1 MRQVLSSLLLA
12 VFAQTAAAAIV
23 VHTSDFINDTTRSA
37 FNGFESIPNDGD
49 LFTGGSFPYVED
61 GIAVSQ
67 VNGQGPG
74 DIWVHCTGCFNPAY
88 EGNYAWYPDGG
99 DNGYTKIVRS
109 DGSDFFEIGF
119 LTGSGWGPQATRT
132 FYELFDNGTSVLS
145 GFFDKANGRDVGYLG
160 FGAGGFDEV
169 RVYDRPSNQV
179 WNAFA
184 LDSIELNGAV
194 PEPATLALL
203 GLGLA
208 VLAFARRRE
217 RQILTA

>member
-37 FNGFESIPNDGD
+37 FNGFESIPNDGTH
-49 LFTGGSFPYVED
+49 FTGSFPYVED

-74 DIWVHCTGCFNPAY
+74 DIWVNCGSCFNPAY

-99 DNGYTKIVRS
+99 DNGYTKIVRF
-109 DGSDFFEIGF
+109 DGSNFSDVGF
-119 LTGSGWGPQATRT
+119 LTGSGWGPNATRT

-145 GFFDKANGRDVGYLG
+145 GFVDKASGNTVGYLG

-169 RVYDRPSNQV
+169 RVYDSFASGAV
-179 WNAFA
+179 NAFA

-208 VLAFARRRE
+208 GLAFARRRE
-217 RQILTA
+217 RQIFIA